1 MSPRYF
7 IDYDD
12 SRVFVSSNKLNQQI
26 FNLIKHVKEC
36 YDIPSKNLDLV
47 SYTVKQLVEKEHN
60 AVILGDNVIRI
71 GKVGLQSAFV
81 FDTMSDFTMFMLK
94 WS

>member
-12 SRVFVSSNKLNQQI
+12 SRVFVSFDKLDQQI
-26 FNLIKHVKEC
+26 LNLIKHVKEC
-36 YDIPSKNLDLV
+36 YNIPSQNLDLV

-60 AVILGDNVIRI
+60 AVIIGGNVIRI

-81 FDTMSDFTMFMLK
+81 FDTMSDFTMFMLR